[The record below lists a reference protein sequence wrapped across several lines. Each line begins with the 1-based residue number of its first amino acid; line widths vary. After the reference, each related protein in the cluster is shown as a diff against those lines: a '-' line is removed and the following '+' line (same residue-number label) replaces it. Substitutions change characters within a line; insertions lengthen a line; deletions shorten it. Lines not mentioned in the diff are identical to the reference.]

1 MAPMNVPNRG
11 PFVLPLKNGTVD
23 VWYDRNSRS
32 WVVQTKDHE
41 GNQTGPNLDGTA
53 VYVATRDEAVREVLT
68 LT

>member
-1 MAPMNVPNRG
+1 MEKALRLMQPMNVPNRG

-41 GNQTGPNLDGTA
+41 GNQTGPNLDGTGTPL
-53 VYVATRDEAVREVLT
+53 VCPI
-68 LT
+68 